1 MGAGTATS
9 STRTETDHHARDHR
23 LCRHRHRGPHRRQ
36 LCRALPVLA
45 LAAAACR
52 RRRGLDQVRPAPLPP
67 IARAAPADSPPAART
82 NPGTRPA
89 LPIGNGR
96 VARPGTSVRDAG
108 ELLAGVLQLAG
119 PLAGPAESAG
129 GLAAHVGGCGTA
141 GEVDVL
147 APVHPPRIGAA
158 RVAWEVP
165 GQFPEEPVH
174 DLCPPAVPP

>member
-36 LCRALPVLA
+36 LRRALPVLA

-52 RRRGLDQVRPAPLPP
+52 PRRGLDQVRPAPLPP

-89 LPIGNGR
+89 VPPERVEPVAEPAGPPAGEIVCVAGEPAVDSLSLPIDAQRR
-96 VARPGTSVRDAG
+96 VEVIDV
-108 ELLAGVLQLAG
+108 ELG
-119 PLAGPAESAG
+119 PLA
-129 GLAAHVGGCGTA
+129 V
-141 GEVDVL
+141 
-147 APVHPPRIGAA
+147 AP
-158 RVAWEVP
+158 
-165 GQFPEEPVH
+165 
-174 DLCPPAVPP
+174 DLI